1 LGFVKKSLSMA
12 SNGTYTTEDYAGL
25 LAQASRFNTYLETAK
40 ASGMPDADT
49 FHYHIEK
56 LHAEQLHEAFL
67 AAAKR
72 NIAKLRGKKVVAIL
86 DITHEPF
93 YGSSTNPYIHG
104 YRPKAGTRGSF
115 AFLACFVFAGEQR
128 IVVDAVPLAVGSDI
142 TAEAEAMLGRLADNG
157 ISIRVLL
164 IDRGLANK
172 SETLAMLNARRI
184 RYLGLYPKYRN
195 VKKLLGRMK
204 CRGMRCKGFAVKG
217 VSAELAAFKDGKYV
231 WTWVTNM
238 DYSQLCRY
246 RNLYRKRW
254 NIETGFRV
262 QDEARIKTKSLSIS
276 VRLFLFLAALLCY
289 NAWKALGE
297 AGIKIS
303 FKRFVI
309 SGFAAGVEQSAAI
322 GIP

>member
-1 LGFVKKSLSMA
+1 MA
-12 SNGTYTTEDYAGL
+12 SNGTYTKEDYAGF

-56 LHAEQLHEAFL
+56 LNTEQLHEAFL
-67 AAAKR
+67 AATKH
-72 NIAKLRGKKVVAIL
+72 NTAKLAKLKGKKAIVML

-93 YGSSTNPYIHG
+93 YGRSAGPYIHG
-104 YRPKAGTRGSF
+104 YRPKPGTRGSF

-128 IVVDAVPLAVGSDI
+128 LVVDAVPLATGSDI

-157 ISIRVLL
+157 IGIRVLL
-164 IDRGLANK
+164 IDRGIANN
-172 SETLAMLNARRI
+172 SDTLAMLNARKI
-184 RYLGLYPKYRN
+184 RYLGLYPKYCN
-195 VKKLLGRMK
+195 VKRALKRMK
-204 CRGMRCKGFAVKG
+204 GREMRRKFSVKG
-217 VSAELAAFKDGKYV
+217 VPTELVTLKDGKYV

-238 DYSQLCRY
+238 GYSQLCRY
-246 RNLYRKRW
+246 RTLYRKRW

-262 QDEARIKTKSLSIS
+262 QDEARIKTKSVNIS

-289 NAWKALGE
+289 NAWKALSE
-297 AGIKIS
+297 AGVDVS
-303 FKRFVI
+303 FKHFVI
-309 SGFAAGVEQSAAI
+309 SGDTAGAAKGAAQ

>member
-1 LGFVKKSLSMA
+1 MA
-12 SNGTYTTEDYAGL
+12 H
-25 LAQASRFNTYLETAK
+25 ASRFNTYLETAQ

-67 AAAKR
+67 AAADR
-72 NIAKLRGKKVVAIL
+72 NTAKLAGKKVTAIL

-93 YGSSTNPYIHG
+93 YGSSAGPYIHG
-104 YRPKAGTRGSF
+104 YRPKPGTRGSF
-115 AFLACFVFAGEQR
+115 AFLACFVCADGQR
-128 IVVDAVPLAVGSDI
+128 LVVDAVPLAVGSDI
-142 TAEAEAMLGRLADNG
+142 PAEAEAMLARLADKG
-157 ISIRVLL
+157 IGIRVLL
-164 IDRGLANK
+164 IDRGIANN
-172 SETLAMLNARRI
+172 SETLAMLNARKI

-195 VKKLLGRMK
+195 VKNALKRMK
-204 CRGMRCKGFAVKG
+204 GGQLCKEFSVKG
-217 VSAELAAFKDGKYV
+217 VPTELVAYRDGTHV

-238 DYSQLCRY
+238 GYSQVCRY
-246 RNLYRKRW
+246 RGLYRRRW

-262 QDEARIKTKSLSIS
+262 QDEARIKTKSVNVS

-297 AGIKIS
+297 AGVGMT

-309 SGFAAGVEQSAAI
+309 SGAVGGTHTKAI
-322 GIP
+322 TGIP